1 MFKRADSNMMKKI
14 PFLTVSVSLL
24 LHSVIIA
31 NLINR
36 SYAEHSLQHRAD
48 IGSPVVSI
56 ALSQAIEQAKL
67 PETKIEPPI
76 VQHDL
81 PVSPAIVET
90 AKIIVPKKE
99 KKTERKPATK
109 ESNKMVVS
117 KENTEQQ
124 EKKDYE
130 TEKTAAQPQPLMSQN
145 GENASSQAMGAMGK
159 PVQGFSIMED
169 SGELSAYR
177 EKLRR
182 EIERN
187 KQYPRRASSMK
198 IRGTTEVVFNLTITG
213 EFTSARVITSSGHEL
228 LDNAALA
235 AVAKSRSVGVPPEGF
250 KSQVSFEI
258 KFQ

>member
-1 MFKRADSNMMKKI
+1 MMKKI

-99 KKTERKPATK
+99 K
-109 ESNKMVVS
+109 
-117 KENTEQQ
+117 
-124 EKKDYE
+124 
-130 TEKTAAQPQPLMSQN
+130 N
-145 GENASSQAMGAMGK
+145 G
-159 PVQGFSIMED
+159 
-169 SGELSAYR
+169 
-177 EKLRR
+177 
-182 EIERN
+182 
-187 KQYPRRASSMK
+187 
-198 IRGTTEVVFNLTITG
+198 T
-213 EFTSARVITSSGHEL
+213 
-228 LDNAALA
+228 
-235 AVAKSRSVGVPPEGF
+235 
-250 KSQVSFEI
+250 
-258 KFQ
+258 

>member
-1 MFKRADSNMMKKI
+1 MMKKI

-36 SYAEHSLQHRAD
+36 FYAEHSLQHRAD

-99 KKTERKPATK
+99 KK
-109 ESNKMVVS
+109 
-117 KENTEQQ
+117 
-124 EKKDYE
+124 
-130 TEKTAAQPQPLMSQN
+130 
-145 GENASSQAMGAMGK
+145 
-159 PVQGFSIMED
+159 
-169 SGELSAYR
+169 
-177 EKLRR
+177 
-182 EIERN
+182 
-187 KQYPRRASSMK
+187 
-198 IRGTTEVVFNLTITG
+198 
-213 EFTSARVITSSGHEL
+213 
-228 LDNAALA
+228 
-235 AVAKSRSVGVPPEGF
+235 RSV
-250 KSQVSFEI
+250 SQRLKKVI
-258 KFQ
+258 KWWYQKKIQNSRKKQTMKQKRRLFSHSH